1 MKALASAKKASWL
14 GAAAALLVLG
24 GGLFSYRRGTTLAP
38 PVAPLAAS
46 DGARC
51 GLIATHRVRCLVLAD
66 VSSDTLWLLITDY
79 PRFPDLF
86 QSTFFELELSKHT
99 QQSDGRWR
107 LVGAVSGLTRRWSF
121 EIDVTHQRSAQLS
134 TASWEQRSGVLS
146 TDRGAWKLE
155 PRSGTQTLITY
166 EIEVAQ
172 PGVPAFIINDV
183 LLDNLPGGLEH
194 LVDVAS
200 QGAP

>member
-1 MKALASAKKASWL
+1 MKALGSAKKASWL
-14 GAAAALLVLG
+14 GAAAAVLVLG

-38 PVAPLAAS
+38 PLAPEAVS

-51 GLIATHRVRCLVLAD
+51 GLIATHRVRCLALAD
-66 VSSDTLWLLITDY
+66 VSSDTLWLVITDY
-79 PRFPDLF
+79 ARFPDLF
-86 QSTFFELELSKHT
+86 KSTFFELQLSKYKE
-99 QQSDGRWR
+99 QSNGRWR
-107 LVGAVSGLTRRWSF
+107 LEGAVTGLTRRWPF
-121 EIDVTHQRSAQLS
+121 EIDVTHQRSAELN
-134 TASWEQRSGVLS
+134 TASWEQLSGVLS
-146 TDRGAWKLE
+146 VNRGAWQLE
-155 PRSGTQTLITY
+155 PRSGTRTLLTY

-200 QGAP
+200 RGAP